1 MRTCEEVLELLSAAL
16 DGELTAQEQAELNAH
31 LAQCPSCS
39 ALSAQLTGLHR
50 AMGELEEVPA
60 PVGFAD
66 RVMAQVSAEG
76 GSAQRGK
83 VIPFPARKRRR
94 TPWKGWAAAVAVV
107 AVVALGA
114 VTLPGQFTPGRSG
127 STSSADARTGDA
139 LAQADDLDGG
149 ASTTVTTE
157 ETAAVESEADSG
169 GSLESAGATAQA
181 EPASALPETGNG
193 ASYEGAADD
202 LADAT
207 AVAEDQTIRGVLT
220 LPAVLLPEGIAQYP
234 SDTDAAGNT
243 VYTVP
248 ADYLMESLA
257 QLQAENAQ
265 GFTYV
270 SADADAAFGQ
280 IVVENSR

>member
-1 MRTCEEVLELLSAAL
+1 MRTCDEVLELLSAAL

-50 AMGELEEVPA
+50 AMGELEEIPA
-60 PVGFAD
+60 PVGFTD

-83 VIPFPARKRRR
+83 VIPFPTQKRKR
-94 TPWKGWAAAVAVV
+94 TPWKGWAAAVV

-114 VTLPGQFTPGRSG
+114 VTLAGQFPLGQSG
-127 STSSADARTGDA
+127 STSSADARTGDT

-149 ASTTVTTE
+149 ESRTETTE
-157 ETAAVESEADSG
+157 DATGTTEGAIAVESEADSG
-169 GSLESAGATAQA
+169 
-181 EPASALPETGNG
+181 ALPADAAVESD
-193 ASYEGAADD
+193 AQEAADD
-202 LADAT
+202 LSAAT
-207 AVAEDQTIRGVLT
+207 NAGNQAVRGVLT
-220 LPAVLLPEGIAQYP
+220 LSTDLLPEGIAQYP

-248 ADYLMESLA
+248 ADYLMEYLA

-265 GFTYV
+265 GFTYA

>member
-50 AMGELEEVPA
+50 AMGELEDVPA

-76 GSAQRGK
+76 GSAQMGK
-83 VIPFPARKRRR
+83 VIPFPTQKRKR
-94 TPWKGWAAAVAVV
+94 TPWKGWAAAAAVV

-114 VTLPGQFTPGRSG
+114 VTLAGQFPLGQSG
-127 STSSADARTGDA
+127 STSSADARTGDT

-149 ASTTVTTE
+149 ASRTETTE
-157 ETAAVESEADSG
+157 DATGTTEDAIAVESEADSG
-169 GSLESAGATAQA
+169 
-181 EPASALPETGNG
+181 ALPADAAVESD
-193 ASYEGAADD
+193 AQEAADD
-202 LADAT
+202 LSAAT
-207 AVAEDQTIRGVLT
+207 NAAGSQAVRGVLT
-220 LPAVLLPEGIAQYP
+220 LSTDLLPKGIAQYP

-248 ADYLMESLA
+248 ADDLMEYLA

-265 GFTYV
+265 GFTYA

>member
-1 MRTCEEVLELLSAAL
+1 MRTCDEVLELLSAAL

-50 AMGELEEVPA
+50 AMGELEDVPA

-83 VIPFPARKRRR
+83 VIPFPTQKRKR
-94 TPWKGWAAAVAVV
+94 TPWKGWAAAAAVV

-114 VTLPGQFTPGRSG
+114 VTLAGQFPLGQSG
-127 STSSADARTGDA
+127 STSSADARTGDT

-149 ASTTVTTE
+149 ESRTETTE
-157 ETAAVESEADSG
+157 DATGTTEDAIAVESEADSG
-169 GSLESAGATAQA
+169 
-181 EPASALPETGNG
+181 ALPADAAVESD
-193 ASYEGAADD
+193 AQEAADD
-202 LADAT
+202 LSAAT
-207 AVAEDQTIRGVLT
+207 NAGNQAVRGVLT
-220 LPAVLLPEGIAQYP
+220 LSTDLLPEGIAQYP